1 MAIGKLQEL
10 DRVLPG
16 LVAARRGGR
25 LVPFVGAGISRP
37 HCRSWPQFIEEL
49 YRGFGE
55 IAAPALVANNP
66 ESLYRA
72 ADRVAAWL
80 RLRPPAERL
89 ALFRGALQNPDQPGL
104 PDQALALASFE
115 WPLVITTNYDDVV
128 PRAFRQRHTQ
138 YLAENI
144 GILGRSRDDCARV
157 VRSLDVL
164 DDPIVWYIQG
174 HVGEGAVQQ
183 TLLEEVVVGHQQYQQ
198 AINASTSFRR
208 AFSEVFRRRSLLF
221 VGSGLAESYFVNL
234 IAETLFSLGPSSQPH
249 FALFSDADLKGNVD
263 PEFLAVRLGITPVRY
278 GASHADL
285 PKALEA
291 IAWDGGDRASA
302 RPALGMTRMSFAIP
316 RGQGE
321 AAMDVELRHGRVE
334 APSEGCC
341 VVLSVGRDRVGRR
354 FEPGLG
360 TQARSFLRGHIGPG
374 RRAETS
380 FADVPGLRQGRMFR
394 VLLSGEPLPVF
405 LLAARDLNHDRHD
418 DEARS
423 LAAVT
428 EATTQALGAIEAA
441 GFTQASMGLM
451 AAGPS
456 RTDEPPYCLVAQLS
470 GIRAFAA
477 NRAPARRGLTAVG
490 IDITDD
496 DVWSPLVQGRI
507 PVLDLLTSQLARVLV
522 RVADRAGAVEEF
534 ALSVPYGETIGD
546 VLATYRIAGE
556 GIEIAARPLPR
567 RSMGEM
573 AAVQVFPGMVIEVCP
588 PARAAG

>member
-16 LVAARRGGR
+16 LIAARRGGR

-55 IAAPALVANNP
+55 TTAAVHPGNDS
-66 ESLYRA
+66 EGLYRA

-80 RLRPPAERL
+80 RLRPPKERL
-89 ALFRGALQNPDQPGL
+89 ALFRMALQNPDQPGL
-104 PDQALALASFE
+104 PDQALALASFQ

-128 PRAFRQRHTQ
+128 PRAFREHHGQHQ
-138 YLAENI
+138 VGNI
-144 GILGRSRDDCARV
+144 GILGRPRDDCARV

-174 HVGEGAVQQ
+174 HVGQSVAWQ

-234 IAETLFSLGPSSQPH
+234 IAETLFSLGPSAQPH
-249 FALFSDADLKGNVD
+249 FALFCDADLKGSID

-278 GASHADL
+278 GASHAEL
-285 PKALEA
+285 PEALEA
-291 IAWDGGDRASA
+291 IARDAGDHASDKKT
-302 RPALGMTRMSFAIP
+302 LGLTRMSFAIP
-316 RGQGE
+316 RAPGD
-321 AAMDVELRHGRVE
+321 AVMAVELRHGRIKPPAE
-334 APSEGCC
+334 NEC
-341 VVLSVGRDRVGRR
+341 VVLSVGRDCVDGR

-360 TQARSFLRGHIGPG
+360 TQARNFLREYIGPG
-374 RRAETS
+374 RRQETS
-380 FADVPGLRQGRMFR
+380 FEDVPGLRQGRMFR
-394 VLLSGEPLPVF
+394 VIFRGELTPVF
-405 LLAARDLNHDRHD
+405 LLAARALDQARHD
-418 DEARS
+418 DDARS

-428 EATTQALGAIEAA
+428 EATAQALGAVETA
-441 GFTQASMGLM
+441 GFTHVTMGLM

-470 GIRAFAA
+470 GIRVFAG
-477 NRAPARRGLTAVG
+477 NKTPARGKLVMVG
-490 IDITDD
+490 IDIVND

-522 RVADRAGAVEEF
+522 RVADGGGAVEEF
-534 ALSVPYGETIGD
+534 ALSVPHGETIGD
-546 VLATYRIAGE
+546 VLETYRIAGE

-567 RSMGEM
+567 RSIGEM
-573 AAVQVFPGMVIEVCP
+573 AGVRVFPGMVIEVCA
-588 PARAAG
+588 PAPKAG